1 MCGRVQITI
10 VSARTVHIHVAQGH
24 VVENACTGHAI
35 AKGGVAGGVATR
47 AILGAGKGVVSGI
60 RITGTGAS
68 GLIYERLY
76 GSHYRRG
83 DRSSA
88 KTGPRVGRT
97 GTGKSSV
104 TGVGIAC
111 HVVVPPQAVRG
122 KERNIGNVAHAIT
135 RIAKDGLPTGLGIS
149 CARSTDDVGNCRR
162 SGSTATRAAAASVGS
177 QMTTAHGAIAKPT
190 RTIGRG
196 IA

>member
-76 GSHYRRG
+76 GSHYRRR

-88 KTGPRVGRT
+88 KSGPTARCT
-97 GTGKSSV
+97 GTGNSSV
-104 TGVGIAC
+104 TDVGVAG
-111 HVVVPPQAVRG
+111 HVVVTPQPVRS
-122 KERNIGNVAHAIT
+122 E
-135 RIAKDGLPTGLGIS
+135 
-149 CARSTDDVGNCRR
+149 
-162 SGSTATRAAAASVGS
+162 
-177 QMTTAHGAIAKPT
+177 
-190 RTIGRG
+190 
-196 IA
+196 